1 MEERDHL
8 EFLDFMTEQELKAET
23 IEANNELAEDIN
35 PTVQEINMADI
46 RLHKVTKIEIKKVD
60 KGSGYICR
68 DIVIHNK
75 EWNSDLESMGIKTAA
90 AHSSFYAGQQIKN
103 DDIGDRID
111 LLEDRMDIMEMG
123 K

>member
-1 MEERDHL
+1 MDELDHL

-60 KGSGYICR
+60 KGSGYLCR
-68 DIVIHNK
+68 DIVIYNK
-75 EWNSDLESMGIKTAA
+75 EWNSDLGDYINMETTLDL
-90 AHSSFYAGQQIKN
+90 FL
-103 DDIGDRID
+103 DDKSATK
-111 LLEDRMDIMEMG
+111 LVYE